1 MRASDTGGA
10 ASPKRATT
18 EPVHSRLL
26 RSLATKLV
34 LLIGIFAAVP
44 LILYAHFQAADQA
57 KQALVLRSI
66 RNQGSLIAVALQP
79 VLARF
84 TGSTV
89 PELRNL
95 LSDLATGQTRIRL
108 LLRPIGLSG
117 PKAFYFIAAAP
128 PIGRTNLEAERTDL
142 ISTGIFD
149 QLRNTCDG
157 GGPVAIR
164 YTNPNGQQEV
174 LTSVTPLNLK
184 TGCWVVVTSQ
194 PSIGF
199 LGSSLGRPYWQTPE
213 LRIAAIVYLF
223 MVLIVLS
230 LFFSIWRNL
239 SHFSRLAR
247 RIQAGSSDGD
257 SFAARNR
264 IPELTGVAQEFDQ
277 MVARL
282 RGSAESIRTAAEAN
296 AHAFKGPIAV
306 IAQSLEPLRRSL
318 DHGDQRAHRACELI
332 GRSLDKLDTL
342 VNAARRVDEAIA
354 ETVSPP
360 RFEIDL
366 SRLSEQLTADAVPA
380 AQSRNVVL
388 RHEIQPKIRVRGG
401 EEMLEM
407 VVSNLL
413 DNAIS
418 FSPPG
423 GVVRISLRRAGRDAR
438 LVVEDEG
445 PGVDPAHID
454 EIFDRYFSHRP
465 GSSYDLGSAGDDLP
479 GKQHFGIGLWL
490 VRRNV
495 EALGGRVVAK
505 NRPERGFRVQIVL
518 PTF

>member
-1 MRASDTGGA
+1 MRAI
-10 ASPKRATT
+10 R
-18 EPVHSRLL
+18 
-26 RSLATKLV
+26 
-34 LLIGIFAAVP
+34 
-44 LILYAHFQAADQA
+44 DQG
-57 KQALVLRSI
+57 
-66 RNQGSLIAVALQP
+66 NLIAIALRP
-79 VLARF
+79 VLTNF
-84 TGSTV
+84 TGNSV
-89 PELRNL
+89 PELQNL

-108 LLRPIGLSG
+108 LLRPNEGAKRKS
-117 PKAFYFIAAAP
+117 FYFIASAP
-128 PIGRTNLEAERTDL
+128 PMGATNIEAERTDL
-142 ISTGIFD
+142 LSTGIFH

-164 YTNPNGQQEV
+164 YTNPAGQEEI
-174 LTSVTPLNLK
+174 LTSVTPLKLK
-184 TGCWVVVTSQ
+184 TGCWVAVTSQ
-194 PSIGF
+194 PSVQF
-199 LGSSLGRPYWQTPE
+199 LGSSLGRPYWETPE

-223 MVLIVLS
+223 MVVIVLS
-230 LFFSIWRNL
+230 LFFGIWRSL
-239 SHFSRLAR
+239 VHFTHLAR
-247 RIQAGSSDGD
+247 RIEAGGGKGD
-257 SFAARNR
+257 SFTARNR
-264 IPELTGVAQEFDQ
+264 VPELAGVAQEFDQ

-306 IAQSLEPLRRSL
+306 IAQSLEPLKRAV
-318 DHGDQRAHRACELI
+318 DYGDQRVLRACELI
-332 GRSLDKLDTL
+332 ARSLDKLDRL

-366 SRLSEQLTADAVPA
+366 SRLAEQLTADSVSA
-380 AQSRNVVL
+380 AQARNVVL
-388 RHEIQPKIRVRGG
+388 RHDIQPKVRVRGG

-423 GVVRISLRRAGRDAR
+423 GVVRLSLKRRGRVAQ

-445 PGVDPAHID
+445 PGVDPAHLD
-454 EIFDRYFSHRP
+454 EIFDRYFSRRP
-465 GSSYDLGSAGDDLP
+465 GSAHDLGTDADDGLP

-495 EALGGRVVAK
+495 EALGGRVLAK
-505 NRPERGFRVQIVL
+505 NRPERGFRVQIIL
-518 PTF
+518 PTL